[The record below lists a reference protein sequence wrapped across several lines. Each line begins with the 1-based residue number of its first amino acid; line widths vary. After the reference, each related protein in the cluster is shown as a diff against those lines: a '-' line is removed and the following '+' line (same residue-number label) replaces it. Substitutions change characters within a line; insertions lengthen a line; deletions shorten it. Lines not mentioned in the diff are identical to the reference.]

1 MFEGEQVAFELEK
14 FHQLEQ
20 NHLYMETSNP
30 LLKREEAFSGAGD
43 RAEPM
48 SLQGVINKTGIL
60 LLLCMV
66 SAAYAWRTHPDLRGP
81 LLLVGLIGGFIAC
94 MVGIF
99 KPATSPIAAPI
110 YAVLEG
116 LCLGA
121 ISQVIE
127 LRFPGIAVNA
137 MMLTFGVLGIMLV
150 LYTTRTIR
158 VTSGLVKGVVA
169 ATAAVVLVYVVDIG
183 LSFFGIRMPLLN
195 ESGPLG
201 IGISLV
207 IVGIAAFNLLIDFAV
222 VEDGVSR
229 GSPRYMEWYCGMA
242 LLITLVWLYLEL
254 LRLLSKLRGKN

>member
-1 MFEGEQVAFELEK
+1 
-14 FHQLEQ
+14 
-20 NHLYMETSNP
+20 MESSNP
-30 LLKREEAFSGAGD
+30 LLKREAAFSGSWD
-43 RAEPM
+43 RSEAM
-48 SLQGVINKTGIL
+48 TLQGVINKTGVL
-60 LLLCMV
+60 LLLCIG
-66 SAAYAWRTHPDLRGP
+66 AAAFAWTHPALRGP
-81 LLLVGLIGGFIAC
+81 LLLVGLIGGLIAC

-99 KPATSPIAAPI
+99 KPTTSPIAGPI

-121 ISQVIE
+121 ISQVFE
-127 LRFPGIAVNA
+127 LRYPGIVVNA

-158 VTSGLVKGVVA
+158 VTSGLVKGVFA
-169 ATAAVVLVYVVDIG
+169 ATAAVALVYVVDIA
-183 LSFFGIRMPLLN
+183 LSFFGVRMPFLH
-195 ESGPLG
+195 ESGLLG

-207 IVGIAAFNLLIDFAV
+207 IVGVAAFNLLIDFAV

-254 LRLLSKLRGKN
+254 LRLLSKLRGRD

>member
-1 MFEGEQVAFELEK
+1 MLEGEKVAFELEK
-14 FHQLEQ
+14 LHRLEQ
-20 NHLYMETSNP
+20 NGIYMETSNP
-30 LLKREEAFSGAGD
+30 LLKREEAFSGAWD

-60 LLLCMV
+60 LLLCIGA
-66 SAAYAWRTHPDLRGP
+66 AAYAWTHPTLRGP

-99 KPATSPIAAPI
+99 KPAASPIAAPI

-116 LCLGA
+116 LCVGA

-127 LRFPGIAVNA
+127 LRYPGIAVNA

-183 LSFFGIRMPLLN
+183 LSLFGIRMPFLN

>member
-1 MFEGEQVAFELEK
+1 M
-14 FHQLEQ
+14 
-20 NHLYMETSNP
+20 T
-30 LLKREEAFSGAGD
+30 
-43 RAEPM
+43 
-48 SLQGVINKTGIL
+48 LQGVVNKTGIL
-60 LLLCMV
+60 LLLCMG
-66 SAAYAWRTHPDLRGP
+66 AAAFAWTHPALRAP
-81 LLLVGLIGGFIAC
+81 LLLVGFIGGFVAC

-99 KPATSPIAAPI
+99 KPTTSPIAAPI

-121 ISQVIE
+121 ISQVFE
-127 LRFPGIAVNA
+127 LRSYPGIVVNA
-137 MMLTFGVLGIMLV
+137 MMLTFGVLGIMLL

-158 VTSGLVKGVVA
+158 VTSGLVKGVAA
-169 ATAAVVLVYVVDIG
+169 ATGAVVLVYVVDIG

-207 IVGIAAFNLLIDFAV
+207 IVGIAAFNLLIDFSV
-222 VEDGVSR
+222 VENGVSS

>member
-1 MFEGEQVAFELEK
+1 
-14 FHQLEQ
+14 
-20 NHLYMETSNP
+20 METSNP
-30 LLKREEAFSGAGD
+30 LLKREAAFSGAWD
-43 RAEPM
+43 RSEPM
-48 SLQGVINKTGIL
+48 TLQGVINKTGVL
-60 LLLCMV
+60 LLLCIG
-66 SAAYAWRTHPDLRGP
+66 AAAFAWTHPALRVP
-81 LLLVGLIGGFIAC
+81 LLLVGLIGGLVAC

-99 KPATSPIAAPI
+99 KPATSPIAGPI

-121 ISQVIE
+121 ISQVFE
-127 LRFPGIAVNA
+127 LRHPGIVVNA

-158 VTSGLVKGVVA
+158 VTSGLVKGVFA
-169 ATAAVVLVYVVDIG
+169 ATAAVALVYVVDIA
-183 LSFFGIRMPLLN
+183 LSFFGVRMPFLH
-195 ESGPLG
+195 ESGLLG

-254 LRLLSKLRGKN
+254 LRLLSKLRGRD

>member
-1 MFEGEQVAFELEK
+1 
-14 FHQLEQ
+14 
-20 NHLYMETSNP
+20 METSNP
-30 LLKREEAFSGAGD
+30 LLKRESAFSGAWD
-43 RAEPM
+43 RTEPM
-48 SLQGVINKTGIL
+48 TLQGVVNKTGIL
-60 LLLCMV
+60 LLLCIGA
-66 SAAYAWRTHPDLRGP
+66 AAYAWTHPALRGP

-99 KPATSPIAAPI
+99 KPATSPIAAPV

-121 ISQVIE
+121 ISQVFE
-127 LRFPGIAVNA
+127 LRYPGIVVNA

-158 VTSGLVKGVVA
+158 VTSGLVKGVAA
-169 ATAAVVLVYVVDIG
+169 ATGAVVLVYVVDVG
-183 LSFFGIRMPLLN
+183 LGFFGIRMPLLH

-207 IVGIAAFNLLIDFAV
+207 IVGIAAFNLLIDFTV